1 MPRKRTAR
9 SSNDV
14 ARRRT
19 KGGVTS
25 IPVAT
30 RTRSQSPSTYLRD
43 PRWAT
48 AIRRRT
54 DVFVV
59 DIARPNPAASI
70 SSDDDSMLLTA

>member
-9 SSNDV
+9 SNNDV

-19 KGGVTS
+19 NGGVTS

-30 RTRSQSPSTYLRD
+30 RPRNGSPSPYLRD

-59 DIARPNPAASI
+59 DIARPIHTESS
-70 SSDDDSMLLTA
+70 SSDDDEMLLSA